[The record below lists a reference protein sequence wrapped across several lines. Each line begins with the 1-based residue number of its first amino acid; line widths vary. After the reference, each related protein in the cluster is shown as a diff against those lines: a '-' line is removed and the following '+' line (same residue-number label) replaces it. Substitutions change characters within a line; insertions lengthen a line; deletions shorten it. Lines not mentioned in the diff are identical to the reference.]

1 MFYRKKSFYIVL
13 FLFGISVFSLIAVYA
28 MSGFETD
35 THIPESTDQIQIQ
48 ETDIETQ
55 AEVEYYDKTV
65 YESEIASYTDVILPL
80 NSKDAAYIDET
91 VFVGDSNTEGL
102 GAFGHLYT
110 NNVLGKHSMDI
121 QGVTSNAYI
130 QIAEDNPE
138 TEEDESQYITM
149 VQALAN
155 KQPKRIIINFGTNNA
170 GVHAVAD
177 SFKATYTDTLAQ
189 IQAVCPNTQIV
200 VAAVLPVARE
210 RDYPK
215 IKQDKIDEFNI
226 SLAQL
231 CRENGYGFLHYP
243 EVFKDSETG
252 YMSAD
257 YVSADGVHLN
267 GDGYRLLLDYAGKH
281 QYN

>member
-1 MFYRKKSFYIVL
+1 MAICSFTGIYVLSAQSHENNIYSSSENVSSESISASEEIV
-13 FLFGISVFSLIAVYA
+13 
-28 MSGFETD
+28 
-35 THIPESTDQIQIQ
+35 
-48 ETDIETQ
+48 Q
-55 AEVEYYDKTV
+55 AEIIYYDKSW
-65 YESEIASYTDVILPL
+65 YDNQIINCGDIILPYN
-80 NSKDAAYIDET
+80 NSNPAYIAET

-102 GAFGHLYT
+102 ALFEHLAWS
-110 NNVLGKHSMDI
+110 NVVGKHSMPI
-121 QGVTSNAYI
+121 QGVTTDNYQLIS
-130 QIAEDNPE
+130 EDNPE

>member
-1 MFYRKKSFYIVL
+1 MFYRKKTFYIVL
-13 FLFGISVFSLIAVYA
+13 FLFGISVFSLITIYAVKD
-28 MSGFETD
+28 FEKNAV
-35 THIPESTDQIQIQ
+35 IPETPVIQ
-48 ETDIETQ
+48 ESSEPEVETQ
-55 AEVEYYDKTV
+55 AEVEFYDKTV
-65 YESEIASYTDVILPL
+65 YDGEITNYIDVILPL
-80 NSKDAAYIDET
+80 NSPNAAYIDET

-110 NNVLGKHSMDI
+110 SNVLGKHSMDI
-121 QGVTSNAYI
+121 QGVSSDPYI
-130 QIAEDNPE
+130 QVVEDNPE

-149 VQALAN
+149 IQALAN

-170 GVHAVAD
+170 GSHAVAD
-177 SFKATYTDTLAQ
+177 SFKATYADTLAQ
-189 IQAVCPNTQIV
+189 IQSVCPNTQIV

-226 SLAQL
+226 ALAQL
-231 CRENGYGFLHYP
+231 CREKGFGFLHYP
-243 EVFKDSETG
+243 EVFKDSDTG
-252 YMSAD
+252 YMNTD

-267 GDGYRLLLDYAGKH
+267 GDGYRLLLDYASKH